1 MLIIFQFQAA
11 VMQCG
16 GNVGNRENII
26 REQYML
32 GNYHYIISR
41 AQQITPPMLYVTRNI
56 VSFLLFRRLV
66 YCITIHTVNWWWC
79 TWITLRNQRCLVIE
93 YGKITSNEPAKFKL
107 IQSDFLYSSHFMSVL
122 CLSHTSTREVFYSL
136 LILPLWP
143 LY

>member
-1 MLIIFQFQAA
+1 MSIIFQFQAA

-16 GNVGNRENII
+16 GNVGNRENTIL
-26 REQYML
+26 EQYML

-41 AQQITPPMLYVTRNI
+41 SRQITPPMLYVTRNI
-56 VSFLLFRRLV
+56 VSFLLFLRLV

-79 TWITLRNQRCLVIE
+79 IWITMGNQRCKVIE
-93 YGKITSNEPAKFKL
+93 YGEITIIEPAKFKL

-122 CLSHTSTREVFYSL
+122 CLSDISTRVVFYSL